1 MWIYPK
7 EEEQLAQEVLEK
19 LSKHSK
25 IAGVIFLILGGI
37 GIIYPAIMTMLT
49 VTFVSWL
56 LLFAGLMAG
65 YFTYITN
72 KSDSSGWLKSIVLI
86 GVALFMLLYPMSGVG
101 TVGLLLSIYFFMDA
115 FASFSMGLSMKG
127 SSGWFIWIFNAI
139 ISLLLAVLFVIG
151 WPTTSVYLIGLL
163 VGFSLFFDGI
173 SLLVMGSVFKKMGK

>member
-1 MWIYPK
+1 MWRYPK
-7 EEEQLAQEVLEK
+7 QEESLAQEMLQK

-25 IAGVIFLILGGI
+25 IAGVIFVLLGGV
-37 GIIYPAIMTMLT
+37 GIVYPTVMTMLT

-72 KSDSSGWLKSIVLI
+72 KSDGSGWLKSVILI
-86 GVALFMLLYPMSGVG
+86 GVALFMLFYPMSGVG

-115 FASFSMGLSMKG
+115 FAGLSMGLSMKG
-127 SSGWFIWIFNAI
+127 SSGWFIWILNAL
-139 ISLLLAVLFVIG
+139 ISLVLAVLFVVG
-151 WPTTSVYLIGLL
+151 WPVTSVYLIGLL

-173 SLLVMGSVFKKMGK
+173 SLLVMGSIFKKMGR

>member
-1 MWIYPK
+1 MWRYSK
-7 EEEQLAQEVLEK
+7 QEEVLAQEMLQK

-25 IAGVIFLILGGI
+25 IAGVIFVLLGGV
-37 GIIYPAIMTMLT
+37 GIVYPTVMTMLT

-72 KSDSSGWLKSIVLI
+72 RSDGSGWLKSVILI
-86 GVALFMLLYPMSGVG
+86 GVALFMLFYPMSGVG

-115 FASFSMGLSMKG
+115 FAGLSMGLSMKG
-127 SSGWFIWIFNAI
+127 SSGWLIWILNAL
-139 ISLLLAVLFVIG
+139 ISLVLAVLFVVG
-151 WPTTSVYLIGLL
+151 WPVTSVYLIGLL

-173 SLLVMGSVFKKMGK
+173 SLLVMGSVFKKMGR